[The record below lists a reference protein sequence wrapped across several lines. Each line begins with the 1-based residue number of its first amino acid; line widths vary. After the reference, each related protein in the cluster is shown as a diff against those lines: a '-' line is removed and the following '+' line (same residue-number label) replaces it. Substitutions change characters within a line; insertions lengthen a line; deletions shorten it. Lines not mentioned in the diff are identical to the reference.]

1 LARVKKSIKIN
12 APVEKVFE
20 YVNNPKNLPEIWPSL
35 EKVNNIKEL
44 PNGGHSFDWEYKMAG
59 MHFKGSTDV
68 VEVVPNEH
76 TVSISTGGIEST
88 LIWEYQAVED
98 GMIFTDNTEYRMPI
112 PLLGKLAESFI
123 AKVNENE
130 SEVFLANLKAKM
142 EA

>member
-1 LARVKKSIKIN
+1 MAKKIN
-12 APVEKVFE
+12 TLEKFYNHLCDTTSSTWTGVVVTETKHMFQDVCLDLNYKKIVEKVIE
-20 YVNNPKNLPEIWPSL
+20 NIPEASI
-35 EKVNNIKEL
+35 
-44 PNGGHSFDWEYKMAG
+44 AG
-59 MHFKGSTDV
+59 
-68 VEVVPNEH
+68 
-76 TVSISTGGIEST
+76 
-88 LIWEYQAVED
+88 VED

>member
-1 LARVKKSIKIN
+1 MARVKKSIKIN
-12 APVEKVFE
+12 VPVEKVFE

-59 MHFKGSTDV
+59 MRFKGSTEV

-98 GMIFTDNTEYRMPI
+98 GTIFTDNTEYRMPI